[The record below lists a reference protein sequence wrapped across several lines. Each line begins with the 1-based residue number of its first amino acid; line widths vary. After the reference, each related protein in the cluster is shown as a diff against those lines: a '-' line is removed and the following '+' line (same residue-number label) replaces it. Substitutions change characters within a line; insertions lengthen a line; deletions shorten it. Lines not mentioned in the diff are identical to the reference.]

1 MPEDPVP
8 SVLTLSYSPK
18 ASSASC
24 DALGAASSHTSRK
37 PRLGNV
43 RVRLFLRG
51 NATAIPG
58 GELFLRVNA
67 TAIPGG
73 EAGVLFR
80 AAKSLLDRCGSC
92 GDASQRLPQLGDD
105 AGDGRLPVGVASE

>member
-24 DALGAASSHTSRK
+24 DALGAASSHTIRK

-58 GELFLRVNA
+58 GE
-67 TAIPGG
+67 
-73 EAGVLFR
+73 AGVLFR
-80 AAKSLLDRCGSC
+80 AGKSLPDRCGGC
-92 GDASQRLPQLGDD
+92 GDASHSLPQLGDD
-105 AGDGRLPVGVASE
+105 AGDGRLPVGVAAE